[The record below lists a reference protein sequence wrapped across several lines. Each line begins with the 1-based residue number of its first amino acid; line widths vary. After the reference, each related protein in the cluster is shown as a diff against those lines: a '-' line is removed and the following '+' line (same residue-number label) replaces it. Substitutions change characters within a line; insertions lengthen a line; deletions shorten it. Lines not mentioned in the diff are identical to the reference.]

1 MAELNGTDT
10 EEFLTALYAK
20 ARKNNDENDNES
32 GLREVPSQ
40 MTLKGGKDQKVDF
53 TITPEQVQESS
64 VQGKEKITTAELVKQ
79 KKTWSELDK
88 YIELL
93 LDSKQTDQSV
103 FVYLNPN
110 SDGNPYD
117 LQVCQYHDRSE

>member
-1 MAELNGTDT
+1 MDGQASAKGDDT
-10 EEFLTALYAK
+10 NK
-20 ARKNNDENDNES
+20 ASAAD
-32 GLREVPSQ
+32 L
-40 MTLKGGKDQKVDF
+40 
-53 TITPEQVQESS
+53 
-64 VQGKEKITTAELVKQ
+64 AKQ

-117 LQVCQYHDRSE
+117 L

>member
-1 MAELNGTDT
+1 MN
-10 EEFLTALYAK
+10 
-20 ARKNNDENDNES
+20 
-32 GLREVPSQ
+32 
-40 MTLKGGKDQKVDF
+40 KVDEEAAEQIPQKDF
-53 TITPEQVQESS
+53 QVQPE
-64 VQGKEKITTAELVKQ
+64 VEKQATNVAKT

-110 SDGNPYD
+110 ANGNPYD
-117 LQVCQYHDRSE
+117 LQVCQYHDRNE

>member
-1 MAELNGTDT
+1 MAEMYGADTDEFLAQLNSKTPLDAAAPANHMSRVNLMGGGAKTT
-10 EEFLTALYAK
+10 EEGGEQDITQS
-20 ARKNNDENDNES
+20 NTN
-32 GLREVPSQ
+32 LRADVEKQGVQSN
-40 MTLKGGKDQKVDF
+40 KV
-53 TITPEQVQESS
+53 
-64 VQGKEKITTAELVKQ
+64 

-110 SDGNPYD
+110 ANGNPYD
-117 LQVCQYHDRSE
+117 LQVC

>member
-1 MAELNGTDT
+1 LSGS
-10 EEFLTALYAK
+10 K
-20 ARKNNDENDNES
+20 AGGDHSIDVHAVDGVISGPLDNS
-32 GLREVPSQ
+32 HAASPI
-40 MTLKGGKDQKVDF
+40 KDK
-53 TITPEQVQESS
+53 
-64 VQGKEKITTAELVKQ
+64 L

-110 SDGNPYD
+110 PNTSNPYD
-117 LQVCQYHDRSE
+117 L